1 MYICSDML
9 QQSRSKYQEM
19 VLVVI
24 LVILTNDSYLLIP
37 VIRKDL
43 FTDSSVTLLI
53 LNHFNTKT

>member
-19 VLVVI
+19 VI
-24 LVILTNDSYLLIP
+24 LVILVQTNDSYLLIP